1 MVHAQVVPEGGHTA
15 VLGLVHGDDGRLKGV
30 LILKVKSLMRKRRE
44 KQRDTEGVKEI
55 QRRRSKEINRYI
67 DRDIELKTRKEEK
80 CQHKL

>member
-44 KQRDTEGVKEI
+44 KETQRE
-55 QRRRSKEINRYI
+55 
-67 DRDIELKTRKEEK
+67 
-80 CQHKL
+80 